1 MTLTAHELRYGRG
14 GLMPIELML
23 LTLGWTAERGI
34 QNRMTARP
42 PYYDDE
48 PEPRPYSFRRAGR
61 VPHNRRRP
69 HGTAPQRVPLYLS
82 DHIPEPRTRL
92 GRVLVQES
100 EAGPCRHPLH

>member
-61 VPHNRRRP
+61 VERDVTEARRI
-69 HGTAPQRVPLYLS
+69 L
-82 DHIPEPRTRL
+82 I
-92 GRVLVQES
+92 
-100 EAGPCRHPLH
+100 EARKAAS